1 MSGPRWP
8 ACPECF
14 SEDVEILHEQNPEAA
29 STHATLECQ
38 DCGRVFKDVIEE
50 PKDLEVR
57 CVISDGAE
65 SEPATITIPAGQRV
79 RVDDELY
86 GAGQRLLVTAIEVGD
101 DRRVETAPAEDVKTL
116 WCKNFETITLDV
128 SVNKGH
134 ITHADEITVVPEET
148 FYLGDELTIHNQP
161 VRIKAIKTKDTI
173 LRHRGGAEA
182 REIVRIFT
190 ERTDWRREQAERED
204 EGDEHQGP
212 PRRRGGRSS

>member
-1 MSGPRWP
+1 MTGPRWP

-38 DCGRVFKDVIEE
+38 DCGRVFKDIIEE

-65 SEPATITIPAGQRV
+65 SEAVQITLPTGERI
-79 RVDDELY
+79 RVDDEVY
-86 GAGQRLLVTAIEVGD
+86 GADQRLLVTAIEVGD
-101 DRRVETAPAEDVKTL
+101 DRRVQTAPVEDIKTL
-116 WCKNFETITLDV
+116 WCKNFDTVTLDV

-148 FYLGDELTIHNQP
+148 FYLGDQLTIHNQP
-161 VRIKAIKTKDTI
+161 VRVKAIKTKDNI
-173 LRHRGGAEA
+173 LRHRGSAEA
-182 REIVRIFT
+182 RDIVRIFT
-190 ERTDWRREQAERED
+190 ERTDWRSEQADRED
-204 EGDEHQGP
+204 EGDDAPGT
-212 PRRRGGRSS
+212 RRSGGRSR